1 MILKVRR
8 MSPEERETVMSF
20 VDRAEENGGQ
30 KTPWGVFLTNALPLG
45 EIRII
50 SLFLLSSSLVCPQIF
65 GWLRS
70 DLGSYNKMGIFP
82 TVARINHSCKPNA
95 HHFFNPDT
103 GEEEV
108 GVIINWSTE
117 FSSWSPWLSSPPSC
131 VTTKII
137 IITAIGECH
146 STNYVSLT
154 FLSLVLLF
162 SIPKM
167 SQFFLNTTP
176 FCHPLFIVQLLCPIV
191 FGTTIGAGSP
201 DDLNWS
207 IQHFVNIIKSSTA
220 ASIADNKQD
229 LIKIGKW

>member
-45 EIRII
+45 EIRTI
-50 SLFLLSSSLVCPQIF
+50 SLLLLSCSLVCPQIF

-108 GVIINWSTE
+108 GVILNWSSK
-117 FSSWSPWLSSPPSC
+117 FSSWSPWLSSPPSGAI
-131 VTTKII
+131 TNII

-154 FLSLVLLF
+154 FLSLVLLC

-167 SQFFLNTTP
+167 SQFCQNTNP
-176 FCHPLFIVQLLCPIV
+176 FCFTLFIVQLLCPFV
-191 FGTTIGAGSP
+191 SGTTIEAGRP

-207 IQHFVNIIKSSTA
+207 IQHIVNIIKSSTA
-220 ASIADNKQD
+220 ASIAYNKPN
-229 LIKIGKW
+229 LIRIDK